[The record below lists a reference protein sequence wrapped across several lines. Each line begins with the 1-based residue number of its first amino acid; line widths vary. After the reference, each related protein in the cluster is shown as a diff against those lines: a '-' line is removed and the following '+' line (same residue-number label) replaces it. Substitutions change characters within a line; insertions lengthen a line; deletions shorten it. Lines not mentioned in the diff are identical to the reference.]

1 MSLIRG
7 VVASSLLMAGSVLAQ
22 EAGLPPDPVEGTWRT
37 LLQSE
42 ITITRCEAGF
52 CGAISKVV
60 VPEHIVESVG
70 AEVLAGMS
78 PDAFFDANN
87 EDPALRNRPILG
99 LQILT
104 LIPSNEPLTYDGAI
118 YNPEDGKTYSGY
130 VQVLGPDTIRLNG
143 CVLYNIICRGE
154 DWTRVPPDLVE
165 AAE

>member
-1 MSLIRG
+1 MSLIRSL
-7 VVASSLLMAGSVLAQ
+7 VASLPMMAGPVFAQ
-22 EAGLPPDPVEGTWRT
+22 EPMVPLDPVEGTWRT

-42 ITITRCEAGF
+42 ITIARCEAGF
-52 CGAISKVV
+52 CGAISKIV

-70 AEVLAGMS
+70 ADVLAGMS
-78 PDAFFDANN
+78 PDAFYDANN
-87 EDPALRNRPILG
+87 EDPALRTRPILG

-104 LIPSNEPLTYDGAI
+104 LIPSNEPMTYDGSI

-154 DWTRVPPDLVE
+154 DWTRVPPDMIE
-165 AAE
+165 ASE